1 MLEIEFMEAP
11 QLYGV
16 IDERVLAL
24 EERRALKHSKEP
36 FGMPI

>member
-11 QLYGV
+11 PGLYGV

-36 FGMPI
+36 F